1 MSGHGTIDTAVE
13 ATRIG
18 AFDFLEKPI
27 ALQKL
32 LKTVGAALKHGEFL
46 PRQAV
51 NLMSLGKSAAI
62 AELHQ
67 RLAQVARL
75 NSPLL
80 LVGAKGCGSELCA
93 HSLHKPD
100 TPWLLLDH
108 PEKLAEAPL
117 ELLEQ
122 IRNGLLFVPEVA
134 DLNRIE
140 QKGLLLLAQK
150 AEKYGVRVVCA
161 TARSLPQLVTAGQF
175 DESLLQAI
183 GSVTVRVPALNDH
196 REDVPDLARTL
207 VVQASE
213 SGAVPYREFDTAA
226 LNALRNADWPGGLAQ
241 LESAVK
247 HLALT
252 SLGEIIGLEDVN
264 RVLQEF
270 DGLEP
275 VPLQQGGVLPISL
288 DQPMREARDEFERLY
303 IEHHIAKASGNM
315 SKVAEAVGLER
326 THLYRKLKQ
335 LGINK

>member
-1 MSGHGTIDTAVE
+1 
-13 ATRIG
+13 
-18 AFDFLEKPI
+18 
-27 ALQKL
+27 
-32 LKTVGAALKHGEFL
+32 
-46 PRQAV
+46 
-51 NLMSLGKSAAI
+51 
-62 AELHQ
+62 
-67 RLAQVARL
+67 
-75 NSPLL
+75 
-80 LVGAKGCGSELCA
+80 LCA
-93 HSLHKPD
+93 RSLHKPE

-122 IRNGLLFVPEVA
+122 VRNGLLFVPEVA
-134 DLNRIE
+134 DLNRVE
-140 QKGLLLLAQK
+140 QKGLQLLAQK
-150 AEKYGVRVVCA
+150 AEKYGARVVCA
-161 TARSLPQLVTAGQF
+161 TARSLPELVAAGQF

-196 REDVPDLARTL
+196 REDIPDLARNL
-207 VVQASE
+207 IAQDSE

-226 LNALRNADWPGGLAQ
+226 LNALRNADWPGGLIQ

-252 SLGEIIGLEDVN
+252 SLGETIGLEDVN

-270 DGLEP
+270 EGLEP
-275 VPLQQGGVLPISL
+275 APLQQGGILPISL

-303 IEHHIAKASGNM
+303 IEHHIAKAGGNM